1 MHEINVDGEVII
13 TSIKRVNPVKKKK
26 KDIITVHIEKKKV
39 SQE

>member
-26 KDIITVHIEKKKV
+26 KKKKKKKIFI
-39 SQE
+39 SKKKK